1 MDYIQTVPEEA
12 QTLDFL
18 DKDFKISYSKY
29 IQTTKENHV

>member
-18 DKDFKISYSKY
+18 DKDLKISYSKY
-29 IQTTKENHV
+29 IQTKESHA